1 MAAVTAL
8 TDWLDGLEYIGPAK
22 NQRNYRALG
31 GSGGKPGTDRP
42 RLIVIHTME
51 APERDGMARQTAV
64 WVRDS
69 GGAAQVSCHF
79 TVDNAEAIRC
89 VSDTSVAFTQL
100 TPWNDMSLSIEQA
113 GYAGQSAGDWQDPFS
128 VGQRRLV
135 ARIVAAWCQKWS
147 IPAEYRTVDDL
158 VDWRNVTG
166 ITTHYQLS
174 LTSQR
179 PELTSLGY
187 KPGNHTDPGPNYP
200 MDMLLAEVQ
209 MLLNATTPTPT
220 EDDEMPLIMHDD
232 LGNFFRVAD
241 SVRNVGNTEIA
252 KLRAL
257 GVPEETQ
264 AATGWEAYNL
274 RAAAGFDDSRNPKPA

>member
-1 MAAVTAL
+1 MTAL
-8 TDWLDGLEYIGPAK
+8 TDWLNGLEYIGPAK

-69 GGAAQVSCHF
+69 GGTAQVSCHF
-79 TVDNAEAIRC
+79 TVDNLEAIRC

-113 GYAGQSAGDWQDPFS
+113 GYAGQSAGDWQDDYS

-147 IPAEYRTVDDL
+147 IPAEYRGVDEL

-174 LTSQR
+174 LASQR

-200 MDMLLAEVQ
+200 MDMLLAEV
-209 MLLNATTPTPT
+209 
-220 EDDEMPLIMHDD
+220 
-232 LGNFFRVAD
+232 
-241 SVRNVGNTEIA
+241 
-252 KLRAL
+252 RAL
-257 GVPEETQ
+257 LAGTPPTTGDDDPMTYLGRLSDGSYFVRGAGIARRVSQEELDGVYRGLTVVDVPAGSNMEYWVRQELKAYD
-264 AATGWEAYNL
+264 AAVA
-274 RAAAGFDDSRNPKPA
+274 

>member
-1 MAAVTAL
+1 MTAL

-22 NQRNYRALG
+22 NQRSYRALG

-51 APERDGMARQTAV
+51 APERDGMARQTAI

-69 GGAAQVSCHF
+69 GGPAQVSCHF
-79 TVDNAEAIRC
+79 TADNLEAIRC

-113 GYAGQSAGDWQDPFS
+113 GYAGQSAGDWQDPYS

-135 ARIVAAWCQKWS
+135 ARIVAAWCQKWG

-158 VDWRNVTG
+158 IDWRNVTG
-166 ITTHYQLS
+166 ITTHYQIS
-174 LTSQR
+174 LASQR

-200 MDMLLAEVQ
+200 MDMLLAEVR
-209 MLLNATTPTPT
+209 MLLTPTSG
-220 EDDEMPLIMHDD
+220 DDDPMTY
-232 LGNFFRVAD
+232 LGRLSDGSYFVRGAGTARRVNQEELDGIYAGHTVVD
-241 SVRNVGNTEIA
+241 VPAASLWDYWVRQE
-252 KLRAL
+252 L
-257 GVPEETQ
+257 
-264 AATGWEAYNL
+264 AAYDKAV
-274 RAAAGFDDSRNPKPA
+274 A